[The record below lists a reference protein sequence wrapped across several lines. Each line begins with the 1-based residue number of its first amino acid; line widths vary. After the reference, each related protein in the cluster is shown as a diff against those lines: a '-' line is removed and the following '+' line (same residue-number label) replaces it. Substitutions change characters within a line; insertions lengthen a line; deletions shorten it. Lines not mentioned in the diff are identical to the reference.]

1 MNLLNWRRATI
12 CGVLLFILLPVA
24 DFSIGLALTID
35 EAVQLAL
42 QRNEDFLVVL
52 TELEKADADVKNAV
66 AGALPHLDFDGR
78 LQRNHEIPTMVFG
91 GETFKLGT
99 NNNLNFSLTLTQP
112 IYLGGKVF
120 SAVKIARIYRKYI
133 SEMVR
138 ESEIEVVFGV
148 RQAFL
153 GAILS
158 QDYVAVYRD
167 AVATAE
173 LNLEMVSKMA
183 AQGVVSD
190 YEVLRAEVEAAN
202 LRPQLTQAENRAVM
216 ALDELRDLIGM
227 ESGDEFALIYQ
238 FDPLVAQESFN
249 LAGLQKS
256 ATSHRPL
263 LQEQAYYE
271 ELRQKAIGVAK
282 SGYRP
287 NISLSSGLNWTYQ
300 DDDLDIG
307 LRDFTR
313 SWATTLFISMPLF
326 DGFATSAEVKKAR
339 LDHHASQLQAK
350 QANDR
355 VEIEVRSAHLQFQE
369 ATERLQAQTKTVEQ
383 AEEGLRI
390 SRLRYESGVGTQLE
404 VLSAESA
411 LTQAKT
417 NFVQATHDA
426 ALGVYRLQRVTGLE
440 DWKQLKEL

>member
-216 ALDELRDLIGM
+216 ALDELR
-227 ESGDEFALIYQ
+227 E
-238 FDPLVAQESFN
+238 FDPLVAHESFN